1 MTHTKHEWVD
11 GELITAEKLNNS
23 QDFLINSVNESL
35 LYLNILDYGADRE
48 GSLDSTFAFKNAISD
63 LANKFHATIF
73 IPKGNYVISEE
84 IFINDFDIV
93 GENRENTN
101 IIIKGAVGFAIGNGQ
116 LDNVTIDLTQCID
129 NVKAITIG
137 SNNSSV
143 FQGGNDGKL
152 NRIYIKATFT
162 KPKTTG
168 IYVYPHSDSQEN
180 VAGAWGNNIHDIVM
194 RSIGTGINLT
204 AGSYGFVNGNAF
216 ENILI
221 KGFYENGIL
230 IDSDSPNSY
239 TNQRNY
245 FKHIQVQ
252 ANGDYALKDA
262 VAYNI
267 KNGQNNVFEDV
278 TEWNDTGGVD
288 DIVSLNLGTSQGSPT
303 IYDIVNNQFI
313 NSKFEHKIT
322 GDKKLLYLNT
332 IKANVINFSA
342 GNYLTG
348 TSKHFDL
355 LDTSK
360 IKNLLDH
367 EIIYS
372 EIVDS
377 GNNGL
382 TISGKSGTT
391 IGQNGSEIVL
401 SGNSSLALNLN
412 ANQVGRVFS
421 SKFLTI
427 SISFYSDDTSTLNI
441 LNSLTIKNPSGT
453 TKTVSATKIF
463 GTNTVTGYDYH
474 LLYDLSSIDPSI
486 LSVNSTILETVQFT
500 ESTSTVNVSKVKM
513 TNYPNIAMSKYEDVF
528 QNNHLLKLGN
538 SMLRING
545 SNIQKT
551 TDNGTTWTNI

>member
-1 MTHTKHEWVD
+1 MVYNKHEWQD
-11 GELITAEKLNNS
+11 GELITKDKLSNIENY
-23 QDFLINSVNESL
+23 LASVSSSVFSNV
-35 LYLNILDYGADRE
+35 LNFGADNT
-48 GSLDSTFAFKNAISD
+48 GVVDSTQAFKDAINNQVENSRG
-63 LANKFHATIF
+63 AIF
-73 IPKGNYVISEE
+73 IPNGTYLITDTIIPSGV
-84 IFINDFDIV
+84 DII
-93 GENRENTN
+93 GENEWETIILLKSQIGFILNDEKITN
-101 IIIKGAVGFAIGNGQ
+101 F
-116 LDNVTIDLTQCID
+116 TIDLTQSPE
-129 NVKAITIG
+129 NVEAVQMGGMINSSFFG
-137 SNNSSV
+137 GNNSLIE
-143 FQGGNDGKL
+143 N
-152 NRIYIKATFT
+152 IYFKATFNQ
-162 KPKTTG
+162 PKTVG
-168 IYVYPHSDSQEN
+168 ISSHPNSTQESDTKG
-180 VAGAWGNNIHDIVM
+180 VWGNNVRNVLM
-194 RSIGTGINLT
+194 RSIGTGIKLV
-204 AGSYGFVNGNAF
+204 AGSYGFVNGNF
-216 ENILI
+216 FNSVLI

-230 IDSDSPNSY
+230 LDSDNPNAY

-245 FKHIQVQ
+245 FNHIQVQ
-252 ANGDYALKDA
+252 ANGTYALKDA

-267 KNGQNNVFEDV
+267 KNGQNNTFEDV

-322 GDKKLLYLNT
+322 GDKRLLYLNT
-332 IKANVINFSA
+332 IKANVINFSI
-342 GNYLTG
+342 GKYLTG

-427 SISFYSDDTSTLNI
+427 SISFYSSDISTLNI

-453 TKTVSATKIF
+453 TKTVEATKIF
-463 GTNTVTGYDYH
+463 GTNTITGYDYH
-474 LLYDLSSIDPSI
+474 LLYDLSSIDPAI
-486 LSVNSTILETVQFT
+486 LSINSTILETVQFT

>member
-230 IDSDSPNSY
+230 IDSDSQNSY

-322 GDKKLLYLNT
+322 GDKRLLYLNT

-342 GNYLTG
+342 GKYLTG

-401 SGNSSLALNLN
+401 SGNSSLALTLTS
-412 ANQVGRVFS
+412 NQVGRAFS

-551 TDNGTTWTNI
+551 TDNGKTWTNI